1 MKRIVIVSFV
11 LVLFAGMAFAGAWRN
26 YEDYQSYL
34 GVRKAAKDAEA
45 ASDTLN
51 AVANYKKAAELAG
64 ASATANIQGW
74 QLNNAA
80 YVLINQFKT
89 LVGYAEKLAKLEGM
103 SPSKEKLAYQQ
114 ELANLFNLQI
124 PLLEEAK
131 GLLENG
137 KGLGEEIEGAK
148 TIQSNLDFIS
158 WVTEFTNSNLNGA
171 TTDAKTPEAE
181 SAAEEVKAEATT
193 TIIKPIKT
201 K

>member
-11 LVLFAGMAFAGAWRN
+11 LVLFAGIAFAGAWRN

-51 AVANYKKAAELAG
+51 AVANYTKAAELA
-64 ASATANIQGW
+64 AKSATSTIQGW

-103 SPSKEKLAYQQ
+103 SPSKEKLAYQT

-131 GLLENG
+131 GLLEKG

-148 TIQSNLDFIS
+148 TIQSNLDYIA
-158 WVTEFTNSNLNGA
+158 WVTEFTSGNINGA
-171 TTDAKTPEAE
+171 TAEAKTPVE
-181 SAAEEVKAEATT
+181 EATT
-193 TIIKPIKT
+193 TIIKPVVPK
-201 K
+201 

>member
-1 MKRIVIVSFV
+1 MKRLVIVSCV
-11 LVLFAGMAFAGAWRN
+11 LVLFAGIAFAGAWRN

-51 AVANYKKAAELAG
+51 AVANYTKAAELA
-64 ASATANIQGW
+64 AKSATANIQGW

-103 SPSKEKLAYQQ
+103 SPSKEKLAYQK
-114 ELANLFNLQI
+114 ELANLFNLQL

-131 GLLENG
+131 VLLEKG

-148 TIQSNLDFIS
+148 TIQSNVDFIA
-158 WVTEFTNSNLNGA
+158 WVTEFTNGNLNGA
-171 TTDAKTPEAE
+171 TEEAKTP
-181 SAAEEVKAEATT
+181 AAEADATT
-193 TIIKPIKT
+193 TIIKPIQT